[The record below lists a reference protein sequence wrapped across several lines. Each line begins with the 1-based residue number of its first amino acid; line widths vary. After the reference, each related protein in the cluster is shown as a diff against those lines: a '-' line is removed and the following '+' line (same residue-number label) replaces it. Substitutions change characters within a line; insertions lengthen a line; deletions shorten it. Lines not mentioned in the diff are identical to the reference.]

1 MDKETNLVLIIAM
14 VKNTNLEILIAK
26 LIPSLMVFPLS
37 LSLSLS
43 LSSFSSQMAI
53 VCVRL
58 SNPYN
63 IASWAS
69 CIIRVQVI

>member
-26 LIPSLMVFPLS
+26 LIPSLMVFFLS

-43 LSSFSSQMAI
+43 PSLSLRSLLKWPLY
-53 VCVRL
+53 V
-58 SNPYN
+58 
-63 IASWAS
+63 
-69 CIIRVQVI
+69 